1 MTTPLAA
8 VSTAPS
14 VLRRELPERL
24 STVLAAVGR
33 ELRAWMV
40 LGIVSLPF
48 TVWLTMS
55 LPDAFG
61 VFGFVAAYLGG
72 GAVVRGGVKLAGV
85 AGGRGL
91 LAFLLPSGEAVRPG
105 YAHSREQAMAAR
117 GDVAGAIGEYER
129 RLAYHPGDV
138 GARLRLAELYARRGD
153 ADHAAELLRALRR
166 LPDVTAEQ
174 DVAASNRLIDL
185 YVGPLGEPGRAMVEL
200 RRLAECYPATR
211 MGAEAR
217 EALARMKAATAA
229 VR

>member
-8 VSTAPS
+8 ASITTP

-48 TVWLTMS
+48 TVWLTTS
-55 LPDAFG
+55 LPDALG
-61 VFGFVAAYLGG
+61 VLGFVVAYLGG
-72 GAVVRGGVKLAGV
+72 GAVVRGGVKLTGL

-91 LAFLLPSGEAVRPG
+91 LAFLLQSGESVRPA
-105 YAHSREQAMAAR
+105 YAHSREQAMAQR

-129 RLAYHPGDV
+129 RLAHHPGDV

-153 ADHAAELLRALRR
+153 VDHAADLLRALRR

-185 YVGPLGEPGRAMVEL
+185 YLGPIGEPGRAMVEL

-211 MGAEAR
+211 TGAEAR
-217 EALARMKAATAA
+217 DALARMKAATA